1 VSVLIAQPTPH
12 AFVDK
17 KTITIG
23 EILTYT
29 LEIDLHKDSYIDF
42 TKTGLD
48 MGGFELKG
56 IEDEQDEKIEGS
68 KIRKRRHYRLTTY
81 TVGSYI
87 IPEQMI
93 RITQPDQT
101 VNDIQTQA
109 IFIDVKSTLD
119 ESENSEDIKDIKGP
133 VAMPFTLNIYYIMG
147 SLIILIIGGFIAF
160 HILKRR
166 GLKQVPIIIKSAD
179 EIALIELDRIEAL
192 DLIKNNKMKAYYYLV
207 SNCLRVYLE
216 NRYQIKAPEQ
226 TTEEFIDDVTQS
238 DILDE
243 AHINLLKEYLTHC
256 DLVKYAKLAPP
267 ISESQK
273 IMTTTRNFIDKT
285 RPISELETP

>member
-1 VSVLIAQPTPH
+1 MSLLRAQPTPH

-29 LEIDLHKDSYIDF
+29 LEIDLNKDSDIDF

-48 MGGFELKG
+48 MGGFVLKD
-56 IEDEQDEKIEGS
+56 IEDEKEEKIGKF

-93 RITQPDQT
+93 QVTLPDKT
-101 VNDIQTQA
+101 VKALQTQA

-147 SLIILIIGGFIAF
+147 SLIVLIISGLIAYY
-160 HILKRR
+160 ILKRR
-166 GLKQVPIIIKSAD
+166 GLKQTPIVIKSAD
-179 EIALIELDRIEAL
+179 EIAFIELDRIEAL
-192 DLIKNNKMKAYYYLV
+192 DLIQNNKMKAYYYLV

-226 TTEEFIDDVTQS
+226 TTEEFIADISQS

-256 DLVKYAKLAPP
+256 DLVKYAKLSPP

>member
-1 VSVLIAQPTPH
+1 MSLLRAQPTPH

-29 LEIDLHKDSYIDF
+29 LEIDLNKDSDIDF

-48 MGGFELKG
+48 MGGFVLKD
-56 IEDEQDEKIEGS
+56 IEDEKEEKIGEF
-68 KIRKRRHYRLTTY
+68 KIRKRRHYRLMTY

-93 RITQPDQT
+93 QVTLPDKT
-101 VNDIQTQA
+101 VKALQTQA
-109 IFIDVKSTLD
+109 IFIDVESTLD

-133 VAMPFTLNIYYIMG
+133 VAIPFTLNIYYIMG
-147 SLIILIIGGFIAF
+147 SLIVLIISGLIAY

-166 GLKQVPIIIKSAD
+166 RVKQTPIVIKSAD
-179 EIALIELDRIEAL
+179 EIAFIELDRIEAL
-192 DLIKNNKMKAYYYLV
+192 DLIQNNKMKAYYYLV

-226 TTEEFIDDVTQS
+226 TTEEFIADISQS

-256 DLVKYAKLAPP
+256 DLVKYAKLSPP

>member
-1 VSVLIAQPTPH
+1 MSVLQAQPTPH

-29 LEIDLHKDSYIDF
+29 LEIDLNKDSHIDF

-48 MGGFELKG
+48 MGGFVLKD
-56 IEDEQDEKIEGS
+56 IEDEKEEKIGKF

-93 RITQPDQT
+93 QVTLPDKT
-101 VNDIQTQA
+101 VKSLQTQA

-133 VAMPFTLNIYYIMG
+133 VAMPFTLNIYDIMG
-147 SLIILIIGGFIAF
+147 SLIVLIISGLIAY

-166 GLKQVPIIIKSAD
+166 RVKQAPIIIKSAD
-179 EIALIELDRIEAL
+179 EIALIELDRIETL

-226 TTEEFIDDVTQS
+226 TTEEFIDDVTHS
-238 DILDE
+238 DILDRE
-243 AHINLLKEYLTHC
+243 SITLLNAYLTHC
-256 DLVKYAKLAPP
+256 DLVKYAKLSPP

-273 IMTTTRNFIDKT
+273 IMTTTRKFIDKT
-285 RPISELETP
+285 RPVSEPKTP